1 MNWTSDWLPRFA
13 YALNC
18 NQADLFRNPLLPE
31 HRLWEL
37 IQGMKPEQREQA
49 EEMLKIIARSGKRNE
64 KVA

>member
-13 YALNC
+13 DALNC
-18 NQADLFRNPLLPE
+18 DQSDLFRNPLLPE

-37 IQGMKPEQREQA
+37 IQGMKPDQREQA
-49 EEMLKIIARSGKRNE
+49 EQMLKILAGSPKKGE